1 MQWVSAWRR
10 QHTALSVCF
19 LTVPAPTNGHRSG
32 YLLVCAAPLPA
43 GGDACT
49 RLRADRAAARRGG
62 RVAKLVDSLVSDA
75 VKRLVLNPEYMR
87 AAWMREVENSMI
99 FGMTTDEMLVRG
111 LDKESHRL
119 PHFAGTHCYPI
130 FPGDAAQYA
139 PGPPAAPALPVAGAP
154 AGAPAV
160 QLCLAL
166 PEHEGCDCEGRS
178 PRLHALAAHVLQIFF
193 YLACC

>member
-1 MQWVSAWRR
+1 M
-10 QHTALSVCF
+10 
-19 LTVPAPTNGHRSG
+19 
-32 YLLVCAAPLPA
+32 
-43 GGDACT
+43 
-49 RLRADRAAARRGG
+49 
-62 RVAKLVDSLVSDA
+62 AKLVDSLVSDA

-139 PGPPAAPALPVAGAP
+139 PGPPAAPALPWLACQ

-166 PEHEGCDCEGRS
+166 PEPEAWDCEGCS
-178 PRLHALAAHVLQIFF
+178 PRLHALAAHVLQIFL
-193 YLACC
+193 YLACCWFALECQTSSQVKQELCKLSWSQRVIDLMPTQGSEPPLH

>member
-1 MQWVSAWRR
+1 M
-10 QHTALSVCF
+10 H
-19 LTVPAPTNGHRSG
+19 
-32 YLLVCAAPLPA
+32 
-43 GGDACT
+43 
-49 RLRADRAAARRGG
+49 RGG

-111 LDKESHRL
+111 LDKASHKL

-139 PGPPAAPALPVAGAP
+139 PGPPAPPTLRGAGVP
-154 AGAPAV
+154 IQRPCCAV
-160 QLCLAL
+160 V
-166 PEHEGCDCEGRS
+166 HG
-178 PRLHALAAHVLQIFF
+178 HARA
-193 YLACC
+193 